1 MRPTMAINRTITA
14 LLLLA
19 AGAASAAD
27 ESGITERVKPCAAC
41 HGEAGHSSAEAGAE
55 TYYPSI
61 AGKPAGYLHQQ
72 LLNFR
77 DGRRHNA
84 IMQPMLSTLSDAYL
98 REMAD
103 YFAAQPLSVATHAP
117 SASAERLALGRQL
130 VEHDDAARDIPACS
144 ACHGAELKGAQPSI
158 PGLRGLGTDYL
169 SAQLGAWR
177 TGVRKAAAPDCMGR
191 IAQRLSLD
199 EIAAATAWIA
209 SLPPLPDARPADRP
223 GADLPMRCGGVQ

>member
-1 MRPTMAINRTITA
+1 MSINRTISA

-19 AGAASAAD
+19 ASAASAAD
-27 ESGITERVKPCAAC
+27 EGSIAERVKPCAAC
-41 HGEAGHSSAEAGAE
+41 HGEAGHSSTEV
-55 TYYPSI
+55 YYPSI

-84 IMQPMLSTLSDAYL
+84 IMQPMLATLSDAYL
-98 REMAD
+98 REMAE
-103 YFAAQPLSVATHAP
+103 YFAAQPLSIATHTAN
-117 SASAERLALGRQL
+117 ASDQRLALGRSL
-130 VEHDDAARDIPACS
+130 VEHGDAARNIPACS
-144 ACHGAELKGAQPSI
+144 ACHGAELKGTQPSI

-177 TGVRKAAAPDCMGR
+177 TGVRKATAPDCMGQ
-191 IAQRLSLD
+191 IAQGLSLD

-209 SLPPLPDARPADRP
+209 SLPPLPDARPAEQP
-223 GADLPMRCGGVQ
+223 EAELPMRCGGVQ

>member
-1 MRPTMAINRTITA
+1 MAINRTILV

-19 AGAASAAD
+19 AGTAGAAD
-27 ESGITERVKPCAAC
+27 ESGIAERVKPCAAC
-41 HGEAGHSSAEAGAE
+41 HGEAGHSSPEAGAK

-84 IMQPMLSTLSDAYL
+84 IMQPMLATLSDAYL

-103 YFAAQPLSVATHAP
+103 YYAAQPLSVSTQAS

-130 VEHDDAARDIPACS
+130 VERGNAQRDIPACS
-144 ACHGAELKGAQPSI
+144 ACHGAGLKGAQPSI
-158 PGLRGLGTDYL
+158 PGLRGLGADYL

-177 TGVRKAAAPDCMGR
+177 TGVRKAAAPDCMGQ
-191 IAQRLSLD
+191 IAEHLSLD

-209 SLPPLPDARPADRP
+209 SLPPLPDARPANQP
-223 GADLPMRCGGVQ
+223 EAELPMRCGGVQ

>member
-1 MRPTMAINRTITA
+1 MSINRTIA
-14 LLLLA
+14 AALLLA
-19 AGAASAAD
+19 AAAASAAD
-27 ESGITERVKPCAAC
+27 EGSIAERVKPCVAC
-41 HGEAGHSSAEAGAE
+41 HGEAGHSSTEA
-55 TYYPSI
+55 YYPSI

-84 IMQPMLSTLSDAYL
+84 IMQPMLSMLSDAYL

-103 YFAAQPLSVATHAP
+103 YFAAQPLSAATHT
-117 SASAERLALGRQL
+117 SNASSERLALGRSL
-130 VEHDDAARDIPACS
+130 VENGDAARDIPACS

-177 TGVRKAAAPDCMGR
+177 TGVRKAAAPDCMR
-191 IAQRLSLD
+191 QIAERLSFD

-209 SLPPLPDARPADRP
+209 SLPPLPDARPADQP
-223 GADLPMRCGGVQ
+223 DAELPMHCGGVQ

>member
-1 MRPTMAINRTITA
+1 MAINPMIPA

-19 AGAASAAD
+19 AGTVGAAD
-27 ESGITERVKPCAAC
+27 ESGIAERVKPCAAC
-41 HGEAGHSSAEAGAE
+41 HGEAGHSNTEAGAK

-84 IMQPMLSTLSDAYL
+84 IMQPMLATLSDAYL

-103 YFAAQPLSVATHAP
+103 YYAAQPLSVSTQAS

-130 VEHDDAARDIPACS
+130 VEHGDAGRDIPACS

-158 PGLRGLGTDYL
+158 PGLRGLSADYL

-177 TGVRKAAAPDCMGR
+177 TGVRKAAAPDCMGQ
-191 IAQRLSLD
+191 IAERLSLD

-209 SLPPLPDARPADRP
+209 SLPPLPDARPANQP
-223 GADLPMRCGGVQ
+223 EAELPMRCGGVQ